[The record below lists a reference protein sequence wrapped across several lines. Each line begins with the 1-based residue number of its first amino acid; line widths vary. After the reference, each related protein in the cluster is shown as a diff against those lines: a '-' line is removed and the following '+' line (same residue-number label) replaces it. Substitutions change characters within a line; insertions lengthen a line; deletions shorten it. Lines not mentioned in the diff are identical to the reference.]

1 MNDADT
7 SGPVR
12 HKYVTLFQTAT
23 EAKRVI
29 FWGGCGFVKIV
40 SVLGISALVLVPQHS
55 WYTGV
60 CLLYCCHEIS
70 LWTTADNKRL

>member
-29 FWGGCGFVKIV
+29 FWGGVFKFC
-40 SVLGISALVLVPQHS
+40 
-55 WYTGV
+55 
-60 CLLYCCHEIS
+60 
-70 LWTTADNKRL
+70 